1 MSEIERIRKMA
12 ADGTITE
19 QEAAELIAVLD
30 DIDRTESDID
40 AAGTAADAASSGESP
55 PDMSRASTD
64 VTAKPTADRAAARWN
79 PPRDVTWLAIEMI
92 AGDIE
97 VDVDGSLSEPVAQG
111 PDGMRLEATDDGFV
125 LRFARGRGFLDGLLN
140 NIQREPVLVRVPEGF
155 GVDLRVKAGDVD
167 IRGVPYLRGKLVAG
181 DVSAR
186 GVRAIDL
193 SMSAGDLDV
202 ELDASEGDSRIAMTA
217 GDLHVKLAPASDVE
231 VEGRVSIGDASVPK
245 GFELASKGLGKSY
258 RGTLGQGR
266 AKLEIV
272 QSTGDSKVSVAS

>member
-1 MSEIERIRKMA
+1 MSEIDRIRKMA
-12 ADGTITE
+12 ADGTITQ

-40 AAGTAADAASSGESP
+40 ATGMAADAASSGGSP

-64 VTAKPTADRAAARWN
+64 VTSKPAADRAAARWTS
-79 PPRDVTWLAIEMI
+79 PRDVTWLAIEML

-97 VDVDGSLSEPVAQG
+97 VDVDDSLSEPSFEG
-111 PDGMRLEATDDGFV
+111 PEGVRLEPTDGGFV
-125 LRFARGRGFLDGLLN
+125 LRFEKGRKFLEGLLN
-140 NIQREPVLVRVPEGF
+140 NVQRDPVRVRVPKGF

-167 IRGVPYLRGKLVAG
+167 IRDVPYLRGKILAG

-193 SMSAGDLDV
+193 TMSAGDLDIA
-202 ELDASEGDSRIAMTA
+202 LAASEGESRIAMTV
-217 GDLHVKLAPASDVE
+217 GDVHVKLDPSSDVV
-231 VEGRVSIGDASVPK
+231 VEGRISIGDASVPA
-245 GFELASKGLGKSY
+245 GFEITSKGIGKSY